1 MDATVSAE
9 KQVVGLG
16 VVVRDVDRN
25 CLAAIVKTTK
35 YFGNVAMAKAVAVE
49 WVLQVALKV
58 GGTSMVLESDSQEV
72 VSLVNNRKNSM
83 YEIFWVISKILENKK
98 NFYNFKAQHTP
109 RLYNGIAHSIAKFAL
124 QMMEIVIQLDEVP
137 IDICICF
144 QIYLLKGMLSVRDEK
159 KLWNRLPNLI
169 NKSRLLESLNS
180 FYIHIYNCL

>member
-1 MDATVSAE
+1 MDATMNAE

-58 GGTSMVLESDSQEV
+58 GGTSVILESDSQEV

-83 YEIFWVISKILENKK
+83 YEIF
-98 NFYNFKAQHTP
+98 
-109 RLYNGIAHSIAKFAL
+109 
-124 QMMEIVIQLDEVP
+124 
-137 IDICICF
+137 
-144 QIYLLKGMLSVRDEK
+144 
-159 KLWNRLPNLI
+159 
-169 NKSRLLESLNS
+169 
-180 FYIHIYNCL
+180 

>member
-1 MDATVSAE
+1 MGIASCF
-9 KQVVGLG
+9 KL
-16 VVVRDVDRN
+16 
-25 CLAAIVKTTK
+25 
-35 YFGNVAMAKAVAVE
+35 
-49 WVLQVALKV
+49 
-58 GGTSMVLESDSQEV
+58 GGTSVILESDSQQV

-144 QIYLLKGMLSVRDEK
+144 QIYLLKGMLSFQDEK
-159 KLWNRLPNLI
+159 ENYGIDSPI
-169 NKSRLLESLNS
+169 LLTRVD
-180 FYIHIYNCL
+180 Y

>member
-1 MDATVSAE
+1 MLIEIAQLLLL
-9 KQVVGLG
+9 KQQS
-16 VVVRDVDRN
+16 
-25 CLAAIVKTTK
+25 T
-35 YFGNVAMAKAVAVE
+35 FGNVAMTKAVAVE

-58 GGTSMVLESDSQEV
+58 GGTSVILESDSQEV

-144 QIYLLKGMLSVRDEK
+144 QIYLLKGMLSFQDEK
-159 KLWNRLPNLI
+159 QNYGIDSPI
-169 NKSRLLESLNS
+169 LLTRVD
-180 FYIHIYNCL
+180 Y